1 MSRIAV
7 TILLIVAWHFPTTF
21 FVPQDA
27 PNERGWL
34 IWPFGRAST
43 PVLDGLQGA
52 IAPASPATLGSPTL
66 AMVAAGLAS
75 LAFIVAIASLWGIVI
90 PSAWMQPAAVIGAV
104 SSMALFLIYLS
115 PLSVVPVVADLV
127 VLWGVLVADWNP
139 QTFSG
144 S

>member
-1 MSRIAV
+1 MMRIAV

-43 PVLDGLQGA
+43 PVLDGLQGT

-66 AMVAAGLAS
+66 AMLAAGLAS
-75 LAFIVAIASLWGIVI
+75 IAFLVAIASLWGIII
-90 PSAWMQPAAVIGAV
+90 PSTWMAPAAVTGAV
-104 SSMALFLIYLS
+104 SSLVLFLIYLS

-127 VLWGVLVADWNP
+127 VLWGVFIAAWTP
-139 QTFSG
+139 QTLS
-144 S
+144 ST

>member
-1 MSRIAV
+1 MTRIAV
-7 TILLIVAWHFPTTF
+7 TIVLIVAWHFPTTF

-43 PVLDGLQGA
+43 PVFDGLQGA
-52 IAPASPATLGSPTL
+52 VAPASPATLGSPTL

-75 LAFIVAIASLWGIVI
+75 LAVLVAIASLWGIVI
-90 PSAWMQPAAVIGAV
+90 PAAWMQPAAVIGVV

-115 PLSVVPVVADLV
+115 PLSIIPIVADLL
-127 VLWGVLVADWNP
+127 VLWGVFIADWTP
-139 QTFSG
+139 QSLSG

>member
-1 MSRIAV
+1 MIRIAV

-27 PNERGWL
+27 PHERGWL

-43 PVLDGLQGA
+43 PVFDGLQGA
-52 IAPASPATLGSPTL
+52 IAPASPATVGSPTL

-75 LAFIVAIASLWGIVI
+75 IAFVVAIASLWGIVF
-90 PSAWMQPAAVIGAV
+90 PSTWMAPAAVIGAV
-104 SSMALFLIYLS
+104 SSMALFLVYIS
-115 PLSVVPVVADLV
+115 PLSIIPIVADLV
-127 VLWGVLVADWNP
+127 VLWGVFVADWTP
-139 QTFSG
+139 QTLGG